1 MVVLMSPFGFGKSER
16 FKPDFYIEEGYEFSE
31 YGFDAKVLY
40 IPGHSRGSIGILT
53 AGGDLFCG
61 DLLTN
66 MDKPALNSIM
76 DDSEEA
82 NTSVKKLKSLKINT
96 VYPGHG
102 KPFPMGSF
110 TKKKGG

>member
-61 DLLTN
+61 DLLENT
-66 MDKPALNSIM
+66 DKNS
-76 DDSEEA
+76 SQF
-82 NTSVKKLKSLKINT
+82 S
-96 VYPGHG
+96 YR
-102 KPFPMGSF
+102 
-110 TKKKGG
+110 